1 MPNLNEKFAEV
12 EALKQG
18 WLQDQNLVNQYI
30 GGEQQLPYMLQQE
43 LGKRMPNLALRKQE
57 NMLQEQLTTTP
68 TNYATKYPD
77 IKNPLLAGQLAAQRE
92 ASIER
97 NLQDVRATR
106 QQQEGT
112 VSDIINA
119 ATGAYKSKT
128 ERLRAQVAT
137 KQAQYEAGFGEY
149 KQLSAEEETRKQQEL
164 NKKNFEEQIRE
175 FDIKQAEDKR
185 QFEEKMKLSYAELR
199 KSGSNAEAIE
209 TEKNQKEL
217 LSALGF
223 LGTKIKYDGS
233 EVKFEDKDSKTGAIT
248 YKTREEAAYDLAAQ
262 VGISYDEAK
271 KKLYENFPEM
281 KNAAQPKSSSQ
292 QTSAP
297 SFIERLKS
305 SFQASQAKQKTT
317 KEQQKKKSQA
327 LAYKEITIPN
337 LYNK

>member
-199 KSGSNAEAIE
+199 KGN
-209 TEKNQKEL
+209 EL
-217 LSALGF
+217 TAGK
-223 LGTKIKYDGS
+223 TKIKVQQSMIQEIKDAVNQKRNLDPTDRNEGGAEFFSHLYTKYAPYGFTFDDIKQIANGVYGGS
-233 EVKFEDKDSKTGAIT
+233 QINNETQQNTDFIT
-248 YKTREEAAYDLAAQ
+248 Y
-262 VGISYDEAK
+262 
-271 KKLYENFPEM
+271 
-281 KNAAQPKSSSQ
+281 
-292 QTSAP
+292 
-297 SFIERLKS
+297 
-305 SFQASQAKQKTT
+305 
-317 KEQQKKKSQA
+317 
-327 LAYKEITIPN
+327 
-337 LYNK
+337 